1 MTNIEFDQAMQEFLA
16 NGGQIEQV
24 PYVGP
29 RFVEK
34 TFPQRGYVWAK
45 GATKARLKDDGIGK

>member
-1 MTNIEFDQAMQEFLA
+1 MTNLEFELAMKEFKD
-16 NGGQIEQV
+16 NGGKVETLA
-24 PYVGP
+24 YYGP

-45 GATKARLKDDGIGK
+45 GATKASLKDAGIGK